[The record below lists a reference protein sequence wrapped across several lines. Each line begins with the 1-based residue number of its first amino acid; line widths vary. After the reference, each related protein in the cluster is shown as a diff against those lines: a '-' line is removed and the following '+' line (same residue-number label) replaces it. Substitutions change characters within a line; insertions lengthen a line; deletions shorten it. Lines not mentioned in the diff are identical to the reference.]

1 MNTAEIVKTARENN
15 GLSRAQLSERSRI
28 TVQTIWNIEHAKTNP
43 TMDTMLALMRA
54 MDYDIVFKPKYK
66 GGYFDE

>member
-1 MNTAEIVKTARENN
+1 MNTAEIVKRARERK
-15 GLSRAQLSERSRI
+15 GLSRQQLSEKSG
-28 TVQTIWNIEHAKTNP
+28 VSQPTIWNIEAAKTNP

-66 GGYFDE
+66 GGYYDD

>member
-1 MNTAEIVKTARENN
+1 MNAAEIIKEARARK
-15 GLSRAQLSERSRI
+15 GLSRKQLADRSG
-28 TVQTIWNIEHAKTNP
+28 VSQQTIWKIENAKTNP

-66 GGYFDE
+66 GGYYE

>member
-1 MNTAEIVKTARENN
+1 MNTAEIVKTARLRK
-15 GLSRAQLSERSRI
+15 GLSMKQLSEKS
-28 TVQTIWNIEHAKTNP
+28 VLSAQGIWNIENAKSSP
-43 TMDTMLALMRA
+43 TMDTMLALMNA

>member
-1 MNTAEIVKTARENN
+1 MTTAEIIKAARERK
-15 GLSRAQLSERSRI
+15 GLSMKQLSEKSGI
-28 TVQTIWNIEHAKTNP
+28 SVQSIWNIEKEKTNP

-66 GGYFDE
+66 GGYYE

>member
-1 MNTAEIVKTARENN
+1 MNAAEIIKEARARK
-15 GLSRAQLSERSRI
+15 GLSRKQLADRSG
-28 TVQTIWNIEHAKTNP
+28 VSQQTIWKIENAKTNP

-66 GGYFDE
+66 AGYYE

>member
-1 MNTAEIVKTARENN
+1 MNTAEIVKRARERK
-15 GLSRAQLSERSRI
+15 GLSRQQLSDKSGVC
-28 TVQTIWNIEHAKTNP
+28 VQTIWNIENAKTNP

-66 GGYFDE
+66 GGYYDD

>member
-1 MNTAEIVKTARENN
+1 MNTAEIIRTARKRKS
-15 GLSRAQLSERSRI
+15 LTMKQLSEKSG
-28 TVQTIWNIEHAKTNP
+28 VSLPTIWNIENERVTP
-43 TMDTMLALMRA
+43 SMDTMLALMRA